1 MLVSLPLI
9 LILILQGMSP
19 SQAVLAVSAAGDH
32 PSLRVAFHPKDA
44 GTLSIQ
50 QVAPKSVRQKHSV
63 LSEPADHT
71 ALWTQATREGSARD
85 TNLGFGY
92 SDRTRDGPA
101 I

>member
-19 SQAVLAVSAAGDH
+19 SQAVLAVSAVGDH

-50 QVAPKSVRQKHSV
+50 QVAPTSVRKQHCV
-63 LSEPADHT
+63 LTEPADHT
-71 ALWTQATREGSARD
+71 ALWIQATREASATE
-85 TNLGFGY
+85 TNLGFDY